1 MRCWERARLSVTLFM
16 LSAAA
21 LSGCG
26 ESTIVSAPTEAVIVV
41 SPHPDDESIFGA
53 ATIHRL
59 AADPSRYLR
68 VIYMSSGDRAT
79 KLGPCNGIPEKQK
92 IEMIIALRE
101 NEARA
106 AWRVI
111 APTRNVP
118 IDFLRGPDSRLVAST
133 SFADGVHVDTLTEAG
148 QVAHDGAVTIA
159 TQLPSS
165 IRSVLFITTAIYDA
179 HPDHRTAYHAARQ
192 AAQIL
197 HDEHHLAVKIW
208 SWIVHD
214 EQTDIDFPVCC
225 GGDAHWPAAG
235 PRDDYLDLT
244 DVPPRRPRPPLW
256 NHTEDVSA
264 QVALRHDALFQHV
277 SQVAGNPALC
287 MPVYVPDFYTRWVEK
302 TEEPFYEEIL

>member
-1 MRCWERARLSVTLFM
+1 MRYAPSVVILAVLAATLG
-16 LSAAA
+16 
-21 LSGCG
+21 GCG
-26 ESTIVSAPTEAVIVV
+26 ESTVVSTPVEALIVV

-59 AADPSRYLR
+59 AADPRRYLH

-79 KLGPCNGIPEKQK
+79 TPGPCNGIPQDQK
-92 IEMIIALRE
+92 IAMVIALRE
-101 NEARA
+101 SEARA
-106 AWRVI
+106 AWQVI
-111 APTRNVP
+111 APTRAVS

-133 SFADGVHVDTLTEAG
+133 SFAGGVHVDTLTEAG
-148 QVAHDGAVTIA
+148 QAAHDGAVAIA
-159 TQLPSS
+159 TQLPPS

-197 HDEHHLAVKIW
+197 HDEQHLPVKIW

-225 GGDAHWPAAG
+225 GGDSHWPAAG
-235 PRDDYLDLT
+235 PHNDYLDLT

-264 QVALRHDALFQHV
+264 LVALRHDALFQHV
-277 SQVAGNPALC
+277 SQVIGNPALC

-302 TEEPFYEEIL
+302 TEEPFYEEDL